1 MVTSAK
7 GVLSMEEFTNGFSDV
22 DVATV
27 AIVAMGV
34 LVAFFVFLWIIS
46 RILVICGP
54 NEVVVISGR
63 QHRLADGS
71 TVGYKVLH
79 GGRGLRIPVIEEIN
93 RMDTRLI
100 PVMVEVRNAYSQ
112 GGIPLLVHAVAN
124 VKISADP
131 TKVRNA
137 IERLLSLST
146 RQIASVAQQTL
157 EGALREVVAELTPE
171 EVNQDRL
178 KFAETLIRNAKDDFD
193 KLGLELDVLKIQSVS
208 DEQNYLRS
216 LGRAQIAGMVRDAE
230 NAENQS
236 KQTIAEATAA
246 AKQRSE
252 TAAKQA
258 EATVLTRR
266 NELRGLQAQLDGDAQ
281 AVENEAKV
289 AAETARA
296 EAEQELQTLR
306 AELERER
313 LKVDVFI
320 PAEANR
326 RAAEANAK
334 GEAAPV
340 LQSGRANAEALS
352 MVAEAWAGAGEVGRE
367 LYVLQHL
374 KAFVEAAT
382 KRVQS
387 SEIGELSVVDGGD
400 GHSYASAL
408 AMYPAAVA
416 EVLRATGEAV
426 GIDVS
431 SLLSTHPKGG
441 K

>member
-1 MVTSAK
+1 
-7 GVLSMEEFTNGFSDV
+7 MEEFISGFSEIDP
-22 DVATV
+22 AGT
-27 AIVAMGV
+27 ALFAGGV
-34 LVAFFVFLWIIS
+34 LVAFFIFLWVIS
-46 RILVICGP
+46 RILIICGP
-54 NEVVVISGR
+54 NEIVVISGR
-63 QHRLADGS
+63 QHRLVDGS
-71 TVGYKVLH
+71 AVGYKVLH

-100 PVMVEVRNAYSQ
+100 PVMVEVRNAYSK

-208 DEQNYLRS
+208 DEQNYLKS
-216 LGRAQIAGMVRDAE
+216 LGRHLIAGMVRDAE

-236 KQTIAEATAA
+236 KQTIAEAAA
-246 AKQRSE
+246 WAKQRSE

-258 EATVLTRR
+258 EATVLTKR
-266 NELRGLQAQLDGDAQ
+266 NELRGTQAQLDGESL

-289 AAETARA
+289 AAETARS
-296 EAEQELQTLR
+296 EAEQELQALR
-306 AELERER
+306 ADLERER
-313 LKVDVFI
+313 LKVDVHI

-326 RAAEANAK
+326 RAAEAAAK
-334 GEAAPV
+334 GDAAPV
-340 LQSGRANAEALS
+340 VETGRASAEALRL
-352 MVAEAWAGAGEVGRE
+352 VAEAWSGAGEIGRE

-374 KAFVEAAT
+374 KEFVEAAT
-382 KRVQS
+382 LRVQS
-387 SEIGELSVVDGGD
+387 SEIGELQVVDGGD
-400 GHSYASAL
+400 GKSYAAAL
-408 AMYPAAVA
+408 AMYPIAVA
-416 EVLRATGEAV
+416 EVLRATGMAV
-426 GIDVS
+426 GIDIA
-431 SLLSTHPKGG
+431 SLLATKDSERA
-441 K
+441 